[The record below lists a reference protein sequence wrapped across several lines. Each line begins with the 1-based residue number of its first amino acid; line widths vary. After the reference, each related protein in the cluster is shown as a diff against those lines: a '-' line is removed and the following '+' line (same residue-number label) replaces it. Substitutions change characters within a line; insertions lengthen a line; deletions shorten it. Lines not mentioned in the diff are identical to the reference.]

1 MIGRLDGYTGDGFY
15 QRKAYINT
23 QNDLLR
29 QKNLIDKKL
38 NKTSKEDNQIKN
50 ESKSEKKDD
59 SILKAYK
66 EIERKANNTNNV
78 KPVLNSKLQIN
89 NFNNNGIR

>member
-1 MIGRLDGYTGDGFY
+1 MIGRLDGYTGDGFS
-15 QRKAYINT
+15 QRRAYINT

-29 QKNLIDKKL
+29 QKNLIEKKL
-38 NKTSKEDNQIKN
+38 SKTTKEDNQIKN
-50 ESKSEKKDD
+50 ESKYEKTDD

-66 EIERKANNTNNV
+66 ELERKANNTNNV